1 VVFLVF
7 RKIKKHQII
16 QESIMVYIKNK
27 ELKMDI
33 LQLFQMWV
41 NHPKEGRGRS
51 NLDNTDECWKKV
63 LQNIRNWEKSED
75 EKANELAKYL
85 LYTGKIRRVHLDLDE
100 VNYNNH
106 YVSWTSAENL
116 GDLYWFDSSRAHT
129 IITAEAT
136 KDNPGIS
143 VKGFIEAMKLDNKNF
158 EINSPAI
165 RKEQEVIF
173 PLQEKSI
180 LSIEKIKIK

>member
-1 VVFLVF
+1 MNLEKLEKLF
-7 RKIKKHQII
+7 
-16 QESIMVYIKNK
+16 K
-27 ELKMDI
+27 EWID
-33 LQLFQMWV
+33 
-41 NHPKEGRGRS
+41 HPKEGSGRS
-51 NLDNTDECWKKV
+51 NLDNTDEDWKNLLKR
-63 LQNIRNWEKSED
+63 IRNWENSENKD
-75 EKANELAKYL
+75 ANEFAKYL
-85 LYTGKIRRVHLDLDE
+85 LYTGKIRRIHLDHKD

-116 GDLYWFDSSRAHT
+116 EDLYWFHSSCAHT

-143 VKGFIEAMKLDNKNF
+143 VKGFIEAMKLDIENY
-158 EINSPAI
+158 ELNSPAI

-180 LSIEKIKIK
+180 LSTEKIKIK